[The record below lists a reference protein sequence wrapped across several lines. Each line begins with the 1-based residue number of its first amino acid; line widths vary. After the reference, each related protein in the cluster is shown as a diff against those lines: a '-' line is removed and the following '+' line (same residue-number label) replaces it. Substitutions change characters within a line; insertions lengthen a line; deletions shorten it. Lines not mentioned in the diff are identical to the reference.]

1 MNFDFAVEGIQVGA
15 DDVQTN
21 APSRELGF
29 QRSSGKTRMEQHFPK
44 FSFGKAAGG
53 LVRNETTIDGA
64 LFDSVVIDAAA
75 VVFYFDVNVIPTVIG
90 TECDATDVRLAGVAA
105 AFRQF
110 DSVSNRIPDQV
121 NEGIRNLLN
130 DVVVQFGFAAGKV
143 EFHLLA
149 GGFRGVT
156 NGARQSRIQ
165 RANGHHARSGD
176 FVLQMVSE
184 FGEFVDIAF
193 DAPDEAAHL
202 REDFV
207 YVGGNLR
214 HGTRENVDVVV
225 TIHFQFA
232 EFRPEGSVAR
242 GRVGQHLRRWRSA
255 LRKRPTSGIDAIEFV
270 LFLELGDFALQAFFR
285 EAEGVPQAL

>member
-1 MNFDFAVEGIQVGA
+1 
-15 DDVQTN
+15 
-21 APSRELGF
+21 
-29 QRSSGKTRMEQHFPK
+29 MEQHFPK
-44 FSFGKAAGG
+44 FSFGKPAGCF
-53 LVRNETTIDGA
+53 VRDKATIDCA
-64 LFDSVVIDAAA
+64 LSYAVVVDTAA
-75 VVFYFDVNVIPTVIG
+75 VVLHFDVDVITAVIG
-90 TECDATDVRLAGVAA
+90 TESDTADFGFVSFAA

-110 DSVSNRIPDQV
+110 DSVSNGIPDQV
-121 NEGIRNLLN
+121 DEGIRNLLN

-285 EAEGVPQAL
+285 EAEGVAQALEFRDPPEHTSTVDDQLAHSVHHAVETR

>member
-1 MNFDFAVEGIQVGA
+1 MITA
-15 DDVQTN
+15 
-21 APSRELGF
+21 
-29 QRSSGKTRMEQHFPK
+29 
-44 FSFGKAAGG
+44 
-53 LVRNETTIDGA
+53 
-64 LFDSVVIDAAA
+64 
-75 VVFYFDVNVIPTVIG
+75 VIG
-90 TECDATDVRLAGVAA
+90 TESDTADFGFVSFAA

-110 DSVSNRIPDQV
+110 DSVSNGIPDQV
-121 NEGIRNLLN
+121 DEGIRNLLN
-130 DVVVQFGFAAGKV
+130 DVVVQFGFAARKV
-143 EFHLLA
+143 EFDLLA

-202 REDFV
+202 GEDFV
-207 YVGGNLR
+207 YVSGNFCHR
-214 HGTRENVDVVV
+214 TRENVDVVV

-285 EAEGVPQAL
+285 KAERFDEALEFGDAPDHSRTVDDQFADGVHHAVKPRQRNAHGFCRVDRLLFVASADASRRSRCRPIG